1 MQIEDVTNLPIPSLL
16 LDCLGHVVVIFRV
29 IVEEL
34 EALVGAAAAGAGRG
48 EAVIVVGT
56 AVERLVRRRNSWQH
70 LVTCGQDWVTTWQL
84 GLD

>member
-16 LDCLGHVVVIFRV
+16 LDCLGHVVVIFPV

-48 EAVIVVGT
+48 EAVVVGT
-56 AVERLVRRRNSWQH
+56 AVERLVRRRNNWQR
-70 LVTCGQDWVTTWQL
+70 LVT
-84 GLD
+84 